1 MNLDEDDLD
10 HRHRNLSTRQV
21 DNVLTE
27 AEFGSLSLIQQ
38 DCCLFLFLDGS
49 SFYFDDFLKERTGE
63 YQLQPGRVNGL
74 PHYAKYSYQS
84 VQTANL
90 LDNSAATVACP
101 AATPPHVTTSGVL
114 VGGGWWGRVGI
125 LDRWGSTIYSVNIT
139 PTLPD

>member
-1 MNLDEDDLD
+1 MCCLIHLCPTYNSRNETVPQERIRDIVNLDEDDLD

-84 VQTANL
+84 VKMATYLIIQPQLSRARPLHL
-90 LDNSAATVACP
+90 LM
-101 AATPPHVTTSGVL
+101 
-114 VGGGWWGRVGI
+114 
-125 LDRWGSTIYSVNIT
+125 
-139 PTLPD
+139 

>member
-1 MNLDEDDLD
+1 MCRVIHFCPTYNFSNETVPQERIRDIVSLDEKDLD

-27 AEFGSLSLIQQ
+27 TEFGSLSLIQQ

-74 PHYAKYSYQS
+74 PHYAKYSYQ
-84 VQTANL
+84 
-90 LDNSAATVACP
+90 
-101 AATPPHVTTSGVL
+101 
-114 VGGGWWGRVGI
+114 
-125 LDRWGSTIYSVNIT
+125 
-139 PTLPD
+139 